1 MRRLG
6 LAVATAFMSFTPAAE
21 ATVRVEVRSDGLFI
35 SDNNVT
41 FDDFVKVGVVTKS
54 NGDLEYV
61 VGKSRVCG
69 FTCIEIFLFDV
80 GPGCRSGPNTETILC
95 NRNVAKVRF
104 DGRGGDDTLRGGGDV
119 FGVATG
125 TFPDPMKF
133 NGAAGDDSV
142 D

>member
-1 MRRLG
+1 MLRTVVVTIGFL
-6 LAVATAFMSFTPAAE
+6 LLVATPAS

-69 FTCIEIFLFDV
+69 FTCICLLYTS
-80 GPGCRSGPNTETILC
+80 PSPR
-95 NRNVAKVRF
+95 
-104 DGRGGDDTLRGGGDV
+104 
-119 FGVATG
+119 
-125 TFPDPMKF
+125 
-133 NGAAGDDSV
+133 DS
-142 D
+142 